1 MWYIFERESKMYLY
15 GIIGILILIIL
26 GMTWIWYIQPKKRSN
41 VTVDRTVES
50 LKEEFETSYHP
61 LIDDISEHEY
71 SYDSCKILLN
81 TIQALTEEKSLIQ
94 QELLKAKELQ
104 VKTAVGLE
112 QKSHEIIH
120 ISHQMRTSLSGL
132 LGFTDFLKETELT
145 EEQDEFVSIIKTS
158 SNELLTLV
166 NGIIDMAPKTKY
178 DIEDKFSNIVEN
190 NQHHEKSSIL
200 IVDDNDINKK
210 LLAKVLENEN
220 LEVTYASNGQEA
232 VNLREKHDYD
242 IIFMDIQMPVM
253 NGVEAS
259 KAIRKFENEHN
270 KSTVPI
276 IALTANTGKDD
287 RDEYLDAG
295 MTDYMAKPIMID
307 DVRKRIA
314 QL

>member
-1 MWYIFERESKMYLY
+1 VFEREDKMYLY
-15 GIIGILILIIL
+15 GIIGILALIIV
-26 GMTWIWYIQPKKRSN
+26 GMTWIWYIQPNKRSK
-41 VTVDRTVES
+41 VIADRTVES
-50 LKEEFETSYHP
+50 LKEDFETSYHP
-61 LIDDISEHEY
+61 LIDNISEYEY

-81 TIQALTEEKSLIQ
+81 TIQTLTEEKSLLQ
-94 QELLKAKELQ
+94 QELLNVKEQ
-104 VKTAVGLE
+104 QTKTAVGLE

-166 NGIIDMAPKTKY
+166 NGIIDMTPKTRD
-178 DIEDKFSNIVEN
+178 DIIEERSSKTVQAKQS
-190 NQHHEKSSIL
+190 HEKPSVL
-200 IVDDNDINKK
+200 VVDDNDINKK

-259 KAIRKFENEHN
+259 KAIRKYENKQN
-270 KSTVPI
+270 IAPVPI
-276 IALTANTGKDD
+276 IALTANTGKND

-295 MTDYMAKPIMID
+295 MTDYMVKPIMID
-307 DVRKRIA
+307 DVRERIA

>member
-1 MWYIFERESKMYLY
+1 MFERESKMYLY
-15 GIIGILILIIL
+15 GIIGVLILIIL
-26 GMTWIWYIQPKKRSN
+26 GMTWIWYIQPKKKKR

-61 LIDDISEHEY
+61 LIDDISEYEY

-81 TIQALTEEKSLIQ
+81 TIQTLTEENSLLQ
-94 QELLKAKELQ
+94 QELLKAKEQ
-104 VKTAVGLE
+104 QTKTAVGLE

-132 LGFTDFLKETELT
+132 LGFTDFLQATELT

-166 NGIIDMAPKTKY
+166 NGIIDMTPKSRD
-178 DIEDKFSNIVEN
+178 DIIEEQSSQTVQKKRS
-190 NQHHEKSSIL
+190 HEKPNVL
-200 IVDDNDINKK
+200 VVDDNDINKK

-232 VNLREKHDYD
+232 VHLREKHDYD
-242 IIFMDIQMPVM
+242 IIFMDVQMPVM
-253 NGVEAS
+253 NGVDAS
-259 KAIRKFENEHN
+259 KAIRKFENEQN
-270 KSTVPI
+270 KVAVPI

-287 RDEYLDAG
+287 RDTYLDAG
-295 MTDYMAKPIMID
+295 MTDYMPKPIMID

>member
-1 MWYIFERESKMYLY
+1 MYVY

-26 GMTWIWYIQPKKRSN
+26 GMILVWYIQPKKRSK
-41 VTVDRTVES
+41 VIIDKSVES
-50 LKEEFETSYHP
+50 LKEEFEISYHS
-61 LIDDISEHEY
+61 LIDDISEYKY

-81 TIQALTEEKSLIQ
+81 TIRALTEEKSLLQ
-94 QELLKAKELQ
+94 QELLKVKEQ
-104 VKTAVGLE
+104 QSKTAVGLE

-132 LGFTDFLKETELT
+132 LGFTQFLKDTNLT
-145 EEQDEFVSIIKTS
+145 EEQDEFLSIINMS
-158 SNELLTLV
+158 SNELLVLV
-166 NGIIDMAPKTKY
+166 NGIIDMTPKTRD
-178 DIEDKFSNIVEN
+178 DIIKER
-190 NQHHEKSSIL
+190 SSKNVQTKQSHAKPNVL
-200 IVDDNDINKK
+200 VVDDNDINKK

-220 LEVTYASNGQEA
+220 LDVTYASNGKEA
-232 VNLREKHDYD
+232 VSLREQNDYD

-259 KAIRKFENEHN
+259 KAIRKFESEQN
-270 KSTVPI
+270 KSAVPI

-307 DVRKRIA
+307 DIRKRLA